1 MNFRF
6 IPYFCCNK
14 LTYDRP
20 RPVSLQTTY
29 FSSEAGVVLT
39 FFAYFFV
46 LRQKSKWGFRGKA
59 PVISKFR
66 VLGNLTDNH
75 LK

>member
-14 LTYDRP
+14 LTNDRP

-39 FFAYFFV
+39 FC
-46 LRQKSKWGFRGKA
+46 
-59 PVISKFR
+59 
-66 VLGNLTDNH
+66 LTF
-75 LK
+75 LC